1 MYIHTYIL
9 YIYIHIHTH
18 TKPCLCLSL
27 CRRPRVRRDTLCL
40 SLCRRPRVRRDAL
53 CLILCRRPRRTYNAV
68 RIGLRISGD
77 LLCPPGTLCVCV
89 CCCCC
94 VLYMDIYSLR
104 MCSLCLQVIQ
114 PLVLSMS
121 DRSSWRAINRVVL
134 YRVLFV
140 ECVLYTC
147 RTTSA
152 SATSTKVGRS
162 AGRSAHVRCNS
173 AHSASGHSPGR
184 VSRSP
189 PQTRSATAS
198 VEAIKP

>member
-1 MYIHTYIL
+1 MR
-9 YIYIHIHTH
+9 
-18 TKPCLCLSL
+18 CASACAA
-27 CRRPRVRRDTLCL
+27 
-40 SLCRRPRVRRDAL
+40 AL
-53 CLILCRRPRRTYNAV
+53 ASAVMRCASACAAARAALIMRSALACASAV
-68 RIGLRISGD
+68 ICSARQA
-77 LLCPPGTLCVCV
+77 PCVCV
-89 CCCCC
+89 CAAAA
-94 VLYMDIYSLR
+94 VFSLYICSLH

-134 YRVLFV
+134 YHVLFV

-198 VEAIKP
+198 LEAIKP